1 MFWAAIK
8 NAGRDSGIFDAISV
22 VFAAVLYGYTVYITA
37 KRRHFAAETD
47 VDGLQKTPNEFF
59 ATLFSENIE
68 CGKLF
73 EKPYFANVLF
83 KERKFPMDKRVVRF
97 KQSAYARY
105 PA

>member
-1 MFWAAIK
+1 MFWAALK

-22 VFAAVLYGYTVYITA
+22 V
-37 KRRHFAAETD
+37 FAAETD